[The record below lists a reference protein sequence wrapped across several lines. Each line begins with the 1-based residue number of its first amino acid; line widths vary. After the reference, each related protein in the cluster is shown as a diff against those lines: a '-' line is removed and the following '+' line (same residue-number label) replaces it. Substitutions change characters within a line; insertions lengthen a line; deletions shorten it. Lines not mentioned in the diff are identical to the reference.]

1 VATNNTEMTESS
13 SLLLRYRRVASV
25 VVHLALFV
33 VAQAGA
39 FALRFEFSI
48 PTDYIELATLWLSV
62 SLAVH
67 LSVFAAF
74 GMFSGMWRYTGAN
87 DLIALAKSAALST
100 LIFAGFIVLGGF
112 RSYPRSIL
120 VIEFLL
126 TMILVGGLRFGVRSL
141 WQLATTVAQRRE
153 GIAKRVM
160 IVGAGDAGEALARE
174 MLKTHGGR
182 FEPVCFADDDVSKRG
197 GRIHGVPVLGTLTDV
212 PELAKR
218 LSIEEVVVAIPSAT
232 GREMRRILEACKT
245 SGISVRTMPGIDQL
259 IEGRVTI
266 NQLRSVN
273 IEDLLRRETVSL
285 DTESISRLVEGRVVL
300 VTGAGGSIG
309 SELCRQVARFKP
321 AKLVLVERA
330 ENALFEIHREL
341 LAKAE
346 GVPVVPCMADLCD
359 EPRMRRVLMEHRPT
373 AVLHAAAHKHVPM
386 MEENPGEAV
395 KNNVGGTRLLADL
408 SLEYQVDRFVMIS
421 TDKAVNPTSV
431 MGATKRA
438 AELYIQALNQRSEGA
453 TRRTR
458 FVAVRFGN
466 VLGSAGSVIPI
477 FKEQIAAGGPVTIT
491 HPDMRRYFMTI
502 PEASQLVLQAGTM
515 GNGGEIFVLDMGE
528 PVKIVD
534 LANDLISLSGLV
546 PGKDVE
552 VVFTGLRPG
561 EKLFEELSTEAENA
575 EKTRHPKIFIGRL
588 QSRPYDEVASSVT
601 DMVTRATSASHRDVV
616 DRLRALIPEF
626 ERPKSEGG
634 DVIPLRSRSS

>member
-1 VATNNTEMTESS
+1 MTESS
-13 SLLLRYRRVASV
+13 SLLLRYRRLVSV
-25 VVHLALFV
+25 VVHLALFI

-48 PTDYIELATLWLSV
+48 PADYLPLATVWLAV
-62 SLAVH
+62 SLGIHLAVF
-67 LSVFAAF
+67 SVF

-100 LIFAGFIVLGGF
+100 LVFAGFIVLGGF

-126 TMILVGGLRFGVRSL
+126 TMMLVGGLRFGVRSL
-141 WQLATTVAQRRE
+141 WQLASTVAQKRE
-153 GIAKRVM
+153 GKARRVL
-160 IVGAGDAGEALARE
+160 IVGAGDAGEMLARE

-182 FEPVCFADDDVSKRG
+182 FEPVGFADDNAAKRG
-197 GRIHGVPVLGTLTDV
+197 ARIHGVPVLGTIADV

-218 LSIEEVVVAIPSAT
+218 HAVEEVVVAIPSAT
-232 GREMRRILEACKT
+232 GRDMRSILEACKT

-273 IEDLLRRETVSL
+273 IEDLLRREPVKL
-285 DTESISRLVEGRVVL
+285 DMESISRLVEGRVVL

-321 AKLVLVERA
+321 ARIVLVERA

-341 LAKAE
+341 LAKSPT
-346 GVPVVPCMADLCD
+346 VPVSPCMADICD
-359 EPRMRRVLMEHRPT
+359 EPRVRRVLMEHRPSV
-373 AVLHAAAHKHVPM
+373 VLHAAAHKHVPM

-408 SLEYQVDRFVMIS
+408 SSEYQVERFVMIS

-438 AELYIQALNQRSEGA
+438 AELYIQALSLKS
-453 TRRTR
+453 RTR

-477 FKEQIAAGGPVTIT
+477 FKEQIANGGPVTIT

-502 PEASQLVLQAGTM
+502 PEASQLVLQAATM

-528 PVKIVD
+528 PVRIVD

-561 EKLFEELSTEAENA
+561 EKLFEELSTEEEQA
-575 EKTRHPKIFIGRL
+575 EKTRHPKIFIGKL
-588 QSRPYDEVASSVT
+588 PSRPYDEVSGIVS
-601 DMVTRATSASHRDVV
+601 DMVRNATGATLRDVV
-616 DRLRALIPEF
+616 ERLRVLIPEF
-626 ERPKSEGG
+626 QRPRQEQA
-634 DVIPLRSRSS
+634 DVIPLRTRTS

>member
-1 VATNNTEMTESS
+1 MGVVVGTNTEMSESNG
-13 SLLLRYRRVASV
+13 LLLRYRRVLSV
-25 VVHLALFV
+25 VVHLALFA

-39 FALRFEFSI
+39 FALRFEFAI
-48 PTDYIELATLWLSV
+48 PADYLQLASLWLAV
-62 SLAVH
+62 SLGIH
-67 LSVFAAF
+67 LAVFAVF

-87 DLIALAKSAALST
+87 DLIALAKSSALST
-100 LIFAGFIVLGGF
+100 LIFAGFIVLGGY

-141 WQLATTVAQRRE
+141 WQLAATVAQKRE
-153 GIAKRVM
+153 GKSKRVL
-160 IVGAGDAGEALARE
+160 IVGAGDAGENLARE
-174 MLKTHGGR
+174 MVKTHGGR
-182 FEPVCFADDDVSKRG
+182 FEPVGFADDAPNKRG
-197 GRIHGVPVLGTLTDV
+197 ARIHGIPVLGTIADV
-212 PELAKR
+212 PELVKKHA
-218 LSIEEVVVAIPSAT
+218 IEEVVVAIPSAT
-232 GREMRRILEACKT
+232 GRDMRRILEACKP
-245 SGISVRTMPGIDQL
+245 SGASVRTMPGIDHL
-259 IEGRVTI
+259 IEGRVTV

-273 IEDLLRRETVSL
+273 IEDLLRREAVSL
-285 DTESISRLVEGRVVL
+285 DMESISKLVEGRVVL

-321 AKLVLVERA
+321 SRLVLVERA

-341 LAKAE
+341 LAKNAE
-346 GVPVVPCMADLCD
+346 VSVAPCMADLCD

-373 AVLHAAAHKHVPM
+373 VVLHAAAHKHVPM

-408 SLEYQVDRFVMIS
+408 ASEYQVERFVMIS
-421 TDKAVNPTSV
+421 TDKGVNPTSV

-438 AELYIQALNQRSEGA
+438 AELYIQGLSQKSK
-453 TRRTR
+453 TR

-477 FKEQIAAGGPVTIT
+477 FKEQIAAGGPVTVT
-491 HPDMRRYFMTI
+491 HPEMRRYFMTI
-502 PEASQLVLQAGTM
+502 PEASQLVLQAATM

-546 PGKDVE
+546 PGRDVE

-561 EKLFEELSTEAENA
+561 EKLFEELSTQEENA

-588 QSRPYDEVASSVT
+588 PSRPYDEVAGKVSE
-601 DMVTRATSASHRDVV
+601 MVSRATGASLRDVV
-616 DRLRALIPEF
+616 ERLRELIPEF
-626 ERPKSEGG
+626 QRPKPDGG
-634 DVIPLRSRSS
+634 EVIPLRSRTN